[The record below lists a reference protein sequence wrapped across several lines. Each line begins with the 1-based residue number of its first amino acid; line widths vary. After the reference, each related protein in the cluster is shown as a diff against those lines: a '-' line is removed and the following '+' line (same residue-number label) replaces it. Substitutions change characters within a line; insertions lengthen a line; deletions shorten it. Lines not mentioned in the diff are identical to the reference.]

1 MMEKD
6 SNRSVRRVSL
16 ALGFAFAIAISLPI
30 VFPQP
35 ARAFSESPVGAG
47 SPTEAPPLPP
57 GGMSVVPGE
66 KAAQP
71 APTATPR
78 PRVQKKKITARRKKV
93 SAEKVEV
100 EPISGR
106 FKIKQD
112 AYIFTRPSKWS
123 PHIIRAHAGKYV
135 VVTGTTRYYLQVRL
149 KNGKTGYIA
158 QSAVDLVR
166 PTDKYFKLT
175 HNAPVLDKP
184 NRWGKKRAEVHRGF
198 YVHVIGVAPNY
209 MQIKMKNGL
218 VGFITV
224 TALE

>member
-1 MMEKD
+1 MMEK
-6 SNRSVRRVSL
+6 SSRRSICRVSPAL
-16 ALGFAFAIAISLPI
+16 ALALATALSLAI

-35 ARAFSESPVGAG
+35 ARAFSESPVGSG

-57 GGMSVVPGE
+57 GGLSVVPGE

-78 PRVQKKKITARRKKV
+78 PKVRKKKTTAHGKKV
-93 SAEKVEV
+93 SAEKFEV
-100 EPISGR
+100 EPMSGR
-106 FKIKQD
+106 LKIKQD

-135 VVTGTTRYYLQVRL
+135 VLTGSTRYYLQVRL
-149 KNGKTGYIA
+149 KDGKTGYIA
-158 QSAVDLVR
+158 QSAVELVR

-184 NRWGKKRAEVHRGF
+184 NRWGKKLAEVHRPY
-198 YVHVIGVAPNY
+198 YVHVIGVAPSY
-209 MQIKMKNGL
+209 MQIRMKSGL
-218 VGFITV
+218 VGFIPV